1 MRGVFEI
8 QIPVWSGWAL
18 GSVLLFFLLLFVD
31 GRCSAFQYK
40 VGDLDAWGIPP
51 PSKPDVYSLWSHAHH
66 FQLGDSLLFLYPPSQ
81 DSVVQVTEKAFNSC
95 SLLDPILKLSA
106 DGNSV
111 FNLTAPGR
119 FYFTSGVPG
128 HCDNHQKLAVDVP
141 SANGTSFFPPAQ
153 GPSPSASASA
163 APAAASPSY
172 PLLFGPS
179 AAQES
184 AAPPAGGSAALAMG
198 SVIAVALL
206 FIV

>member
-8 QIPVWSGWAL
+8 QIPVSSGSAL

-40 VGDLDAWGIPP
+40 VGISTPGDPP
-51 PSKPDVYSLWSHAHH
+51 PSKPDVYSLWSHSHH

-81 DSVVQVTEKAFNSC
+81 DSVVQVTAKAFNSC
-95 SLLDPILKLSA
+95 SLSDPILKLSA

-128 HCDNHQKLAVDVP
+128 RCDNHQKLAVDVP

-153 GPSPSASASA
+153 GPPPPLRLRRTRRRVA
-163 APAAASPSY
+163 SY

-184 AAPPAGGSAALAMG
+184 AAPPAGVSAALAMG

>member
-1 MRGVFEI
+1 MRGFLKFKFPYGVGGHWD
-8 QIPVWSGWAL
+8 PCCSSSCCCWWTGAAPPSSTKWGSGRL
-18 GSVLLFFLLLFVD
+18 GD
-31 GRCSAFQYK
+31 
-40 VGDLDAWGIPP
+40 PP

-95 SLLDPILKLSA
+95 SLSDPILKLSA

-119 FYFTSGVPG
+119 FYFTSGVP
-128 HCDNHQKLAVDVP
+128 ATATTIR
-141 SANGTSFFPPAQ
+141 S
-153 GPSPSASASA
+153 SPST
-163 APAAASPSY
+163 SP
-172 PLLFGPS
+172 PPT
-179 AAQES
+179 
-184 AAPPAGGSAALAMG
+184 APPSSPPPKALPLRLRLRRTRRRVAVVPAPLRPLRRAGVRGVARRSSAALAMG